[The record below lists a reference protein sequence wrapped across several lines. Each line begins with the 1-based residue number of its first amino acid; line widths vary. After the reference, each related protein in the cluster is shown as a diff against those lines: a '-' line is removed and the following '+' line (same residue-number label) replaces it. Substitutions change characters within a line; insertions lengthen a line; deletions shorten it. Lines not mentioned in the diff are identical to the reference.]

1 MRSPCG
7 PDPAVHPAFLHGLAR
22 RDGAGRPCGRR
33 VSYRHD
39 AGGGGEPALALT
51 EAAEAQGQRASR
63 KATGRT
69 GHVPKT
75 QGGGT
80 WW

>member
-22 RDGAGRPCGRR
+22 RDCAGRPCGRR
-33 VSYRHD
+33 DSCRHD
-39 AGGGGEPALALT
+39 AGGGEPALT
-51 EAAEAQGQRASR
+51 RMEVVEAQGQRASR
-63 KATGRT
+63 KATGQAGR
-69 GHVPKT
+69 VPKM

-80 WW
+80 GR